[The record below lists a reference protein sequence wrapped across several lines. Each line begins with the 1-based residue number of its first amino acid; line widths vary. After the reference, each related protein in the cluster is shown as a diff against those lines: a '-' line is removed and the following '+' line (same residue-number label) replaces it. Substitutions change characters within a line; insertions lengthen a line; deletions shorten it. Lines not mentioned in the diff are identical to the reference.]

1 MAEGTGVEMAG
12 DKAKMIL
19 GYLAQRKAVPLLELV
34 STVDIPEDQVQTIIN
49 NLEKENYIK
58 VSDKG
63 TLDEIVTIRD
73 QGIRAAYYEN
83 KV

>member
-1 MAEGTGVEMAG
+1 MADGTGVAMGRAH
-12 DKAKMIL
+12 DKAKIIL
-19 GYLAQRKAVPLLELV
+19 DYVAQRKAVPLLELV
-34 STVDIPEDQVQTIIN
+34 SSVDIPEDQVEAIIN

-73 QGIRAAYYEN
+73 QGIRAAF
-83 KV
+83 